1 MRLKLWPGD
10 TSCAH
15 CFCPASNC
23 ISTSIVPSMSSV
35 VKSILWGHGALPSL
49 TSLGD
54 FPHFPVLLTFS
65 YNCTCCLCLHS
76 FQGFAY
82 RVSLSFLTILIQTY
96 WSFKDHLPF
105 GKIRVNYA
113 SAFNNSFN
121 GLLRSLHLFFW
132 FSYLSFSTGCGLCI
146 LHVFYLLKWCS
157 GFWWNVYFFNSLTLI
172 YVHGFSFSV
181 AWDFH

>member
-23 ISTSIVPSMSSV
+23 ISTSIVLSMSSV

-105 GKIRVNYA
+105 GKIRINYA

-121 GLLRSLHLFFW
+121 GLLRSLHLFFG
-132 FSYLSFSTGCGLCI
+132 FLIYLSLLAVAYVFSMSFIFWSDVQAFDETFIFLTA
-146 LHVFYLLKWCS
+146 LLWFMFMVFLFL
-157 GFWWNVYFFNSLTLI
+157 
-172 YVHGFSFSV
+172 
-181 AWDFH
+181 